1 MPSSRLSE
9 DVDMPV
15 SREYNVF
22 KPRSGKKSVFRS
34 LQSLVGR
41 GQDDPLHKLAD
52 MYEQLQPSQILTDV
66 PYLSA
71 VASVLFAAVF
81 TRLDVALVISFLS
94 RFSMRPFAEAWE
106 QLTLLMIYLY
116 RTRKVGLKYKGRG
129 VQLPACPSAKPPL
142 NPKVFKQLLGLIVFS
157 DASWKNNSSY
167 AGFFVMLSGAAV
179 DWGAVLLK
187 VMCSSAEAEIASGSL
202 ASKRV
207 IYIRSFL
214 GEIMAMPQLPVS
226 HIIDNS
232 ALPSLTENLGS
243 SKKTEHF
250 RRWQLIM
257 RYMVTHG
264 YTYVHL
270 CKTADML
277 ADPMAGTPKD
287 YIQFLNF
294 RRYVTGM
301 S

>member
-1 MPSSRLSE
+1 MSRVDSADESSAGGPL
-9 DVDMPV
+9 
-15 SREYNVF
+15 
-22 KPRSGKKSVFRS
+22 
-34 LQSLVGR
+34 GR
-41 GQDDPLHKLAD
+41 G
-52 MYEQLQPSQILTDV
+52 
-66 PYLSA
+66 
-71 VASVLFAAVF
+71 
-81 TRLDVALVISFLS
+81 
-94 RFSMRPFAEAWE
+94 
-106 QLTLLMIYLY
+106 
-116 RTRKVGLKYKGRG
+116 
-129 VQLPACPSAKPPL
+129 
-142 NPKVFKQLLGLIVFS
+142 
-157 DASWKNNSSY
+157 
-167 AGFFVMLSGAAV
+167 AV

-214 GEIMAMPQLPVS
+214 GEIMAMPQVPVS
-226 HIIDNS
+226 HVIDNS